1 MCKNVHKTLRCS
13 NLTDLQLALGFDCL
27 QIKRWM
33 EQSPVNKLL
42 QVVHNFSGT
51 YGLIVENHIL
61 INLISNLAVYV
72 CIFLIYPSEHRIL
85 AVLMF

>member
-1 MCKNVHKTLRCS
+1 M
-13 NLTDLQLALGFDCL
+13 ALGFDCF

-33 EQSPVNKLL
+33 EQGPVNKIL
-42 QVVHNFSGT
+42 QVHICPGT

-85 AVLMF
+85 AVFDVLKCHVLG